1 MDILAGNTGDGGG
14 GGAGLVFA
22 IIIGLVFAVAQ
33 IAGMWKMFQ
42 KAGIEGWWAIIPIA
56 NIYHFVKLSGKE
68 WWWFLVY
75 FVPCIFIVALIVVNL
90 AVAVRFGKSVGYAIG
105 MIILPVIFYPLLGFG
120 DAEYQPAP
128 AV

>member
-1 MDILAGNTGDGGG
+1 
-14 GGAGLVFA
+14 
-22 IIIGLVFAVAQ
+22 
-33 IAGMWKMFQ
+33 MWKMFQ

-90 AVAVRFGKSVGYAIG
+90 AVAERFGKSVGYAIG